1 MAKGTPRQQ
10 YRAGTIA
17 LSKSL
22 KQARMGEFRASQD
35 ALGTIFGNVATTQ
48 RGLARTLT
56 TSNAR
61 KLAALQRLD
70 SRTERSTRRAITG
83 AQASASK
90 LFGGVA
96 AAGQG
101 YLFDQGQGHAAA
113 AATAQRGITK
123 AGGIVSRGATE
134 ALGIQQAGAVEARA
148 GADAMLADALRY
160 RAQNDAQLIAERQN
174 LILQSKL
181 DYQNAKKMAELQ
193 QKTAE
198 GAAGSDK
205 AVVTRLATEA
215 PQIAQ
220 GAAEAWRTANEEEGG
235 VAAMNVSEVAKAWA
249 EANGYPLTG
258 PEVTLFVTTL
268 RNLKADPKANTPQ
281 AYATAMEALY
291 GQSKGWEKWGAP
303 LIKAGSNSLLAT
315 QLREQYEA
323 YYAEGGPGAP
333 NPFEG
338 EPTKLGQG
346 YNDVDASKLPDGNY
360 VDKDGVRFHVI
371 EHQKA
376 TY

>member
-1 MAKGTPRQQ
+1 MAKGTPQQ
-10 YRAGTIA
+10 QQRAGTIA
-17 LSKSL
+17 LRKSL
-22 KQARMGEFRASQD
+22 KQARMGEFRASSD
-35 ALGTIFGNVATTQ
+35 ALGTIFGNTATTQ

-61 KLAALQRLD
+61 KLAALQKLEK
-70 SRTERSTRRAITG
+70 RTVRRTSGAVTG

-101 YLFDQGQGHAAA
+101 YLFDQGQGHAEGAA
-113 AATAQRGITK
+113 IAQRGITK

-160 RAQNDAQLIAERQN
+160 RAKNDAQLIADRQN

-181 DYQNAKKMAELQ
+181 DYQNAVRMAELQ

-198 GAAGSDK
+198 GAAGTDK
-205 AVVTRLATEA
+205 EVVTRLATEA

-220 GAAEAWRTANEEEGG
+220 GAADAWRTANEDGPEA
-235 VAAMNVSEVAKAWA
+235 VKALNVTAVAKEWA
-249 EANGYPLTG
+249 DANGYPLTG

-268 RNLKADPKANTPQ
+268 RNLKLDPKANTISAYQQ
-281 AYATAMEALY
+281 AMTTLY
-291 GQSKGWEKWGAP
+291 GDSKGWSKWGAP
-303 LIKAGSNSLLAT
+303 LIQAGQNSLLAT
-315 QLREQYEA
+315 TLREQYDA
-323 YYAEGGPGAP
+323 YYEEQANAE
-333 NPFEG
+333 NPYEG
-338 EPTKLGQG
+338 DPKPLPQQ
-346 YNDVDASKLPDGNY
+346 YNDIDADKLPDGNY
-360 VDKDGVRFHVI
+360 VDKDGIRFHVI
-371 EHQKA
+371 EHQKS